1 MNQNI
6 PPPTHS
12 TIHCE
17 LIDIASPEQS
27 GKKIQLPART
37 WRAGAR
43 KVAEKG
49 TEKGRESS
57 HGVVLP
63 GGEKRHA
70 AGTRTET
77 SLRDNG
83 TPRASINHR
92 AIMQLETAGSRSFRK
107 LRLPTNCLD
116 HFSCLFSS
124 TSPCLSPYLFSPS
137 FHLSFLLHY
146 NVYLGLAW
154 SEGNVFLPRLLHV
167 SDCSSTVSFQTME
180 RNRSNCNMGHD

>member
-37 WRAGAR
+37 WRAR

-116 HFSCLFSS
+116 HFSCLFAS

>member
-116 HFSCLFSS
+116 LPLSFALSLFSIV
-124 TSPCLSPYLFSPS
+124 PS
-137 FHLSFLLHY
+137 F
-146 NVYLGLAW
+146 
-154 SEGNVFLPRLLHV
+154 LPPPL
-167 SDCSSTVSFQTME
+167 
-180 RNRSNCNMGHD
+180 